1 MCEGERDRLTEPD
14 GPAGHERMPPFLD
27 ASPSLCCDHECLIME
42 RSGIRNWLKVR
53 MITGFFVTVPAVAT
67 AWILWIFWS
76 RIDDI
81 FGPMYERAFGRPV
94 PGLGFMTAVTVIFL
108 MGALARNVVG
118 RRVLGWADAV
128 LERLPVFGRL
138 YPSVKMLVDAFSP
151 ERRSGFKAVVLV
163 QHPREGGWAF
173 GFVTSEV
180 VVEAPTGKQE
190 MNTVF
195 VPTNNLYLGD
205 VILVPRADVLHTGLS
220 VEEGIRV
227 ILSAGTVT
235 PSRLP
240 RF

>member
-1 MCEGERDRLTEPD
+1 VHHSCSRHALTPPLLQSLFLGLRRLLP
-14 GPAGHERMPPFLD
+14 R
-27 ASPSLCCDHECLIME
+27 LI
-42 RSGIRNWLKVR
+42 SFI
-53 MITGFFVTVPAVAT
+53 AV
-67 AWILWIFWS
+67 F
-76 RIDDI
+76 
-81 FGPMYERAFGRPV
+81 P
-94 PGLGFMTAVTVIFL
+94 
-108 MGALARNVVG
+108 
-118 RRVLGWADAV
+118 
-128 LERLPVFGRL
+128 
-138 YPSVKMLVDAFSP
+138 
-151 ERRSGFKAVVLV
+151 V
-163 QHPREGGWAF
+163 QHPRQGGWAF
-173 GFVTSEV
+173 GSVTSEV